1 MKTSTDEI
9 HPELNASG
17 KRFALL
23 VSRFN
28 AEITERLLE
37 GARGCLLRH
46 GADEAKI
53 EVVRVPGA
61 WELPQ
66 VAARLVGLGRFDAVV
81 ALGCVIR
88 GETSHYDFVA
98 GEASAGLGAVA
109 RQSPVPVLFGVLTT
123 DTVAQADARSGEG
136 GGNKGWETALA
147 ALELVAL
154 YERLR

>member
-1 MKTSTDEI
+1 MKTTVDEI
-9 HPELNASG
+9 NPELVAG
-17 KRFALL
+17 GRRFALL

-28 AEITERLLE
+28 SEITERLVG
-37 GARGCLLRH
+37 GARACLLRH
-46 GADEAKI
+46 GADAASI

-66 VAARLVGLGRFDAVV
+66 VAARLVHLARFDAII
-81 ALGCVIR
+81 AMGCVIR

-98 GEASAGLGAVA
+98 GEASAGLGEVA
-109 RQSPVPVLFGVLTT
+109 RSAPIPVLFGVLTT

-147 ALELVAL
+147 ALELVDL
-154 YERLR
+154 YETLR

>member
-1 MKTSTDEI
+1 MKTSTDEF

-66 VAARLVGLGRFDAVV
+66 VAARLVGFGRFDAVV

-98 GEASAGLGAVA
+98 GEASSGLGAVA

-154 YERLR
+154 YGRLR